1 MLHHYMIDRFQ
12 KSLKHKT
19 DEFNFGS
26 RYYADENNYLR
37 EYNRNFTIKVGFII
51 PVKNAPLHMVYSGT
65 KFETFHSLKI

>member
-1 MLHHYMIDRFQ
+1 MSYEIVSEGFL

-37 EYNRNFTIKVGFII
+37 EYNRNFTIKLGFIHYFSSI
-51 PVKNAPLHMVYSGT
+51 S
-65 KFETFHSLKI
+65 

>member
-1 MLHHYMIDRFQ
+1 MMKMYILERFQ

-37 EYNRNFTIKVGFII
+37 EYNRNFTIKFGF
-51 PVKNAPLHMVYSGT
+51 NHHFSQL
-65 KFETFHSLKI
+65 